1 MKRFLIILA
10 LALVVS
16 CASTQHVVH
25 TDIVEIDEVAYVLE
39 NYYPEL
45 FYYYME
51 GVLQVKSI
59 RENVLAN
66 GTVDYDINYE
76 FVRYYYRTYREQMD
90 VLKEY
95 YPELYRRYWN
105 GTIHIN
111 SIYKYVDRQSGTI
124 EYSVSYSNHYDTHY
138 GVEVET
144 RCFRPHQDLNR
155 EDRRLDPD
163 QSQDLKMAQECVLT
177 IHLEQSRVIGPI
189 ISRGYSQI
197 ITNPECSRIIISR
210 GNHNRIT
217 SPGYSKTISQDLNSR
232 QHHAQTAIHQQEAPR
247 AMVAIGKDKVAVEED
262 KN

>member
-1 MKRFLIILA
+1 MKKNSSNDMKRFLIILA
-10 LALVVS
+10 LTLMVS
-16 CASTQHVVH
+16 CASTQHVVR

-59 RENVLAN
+59 RENVLAD

-124 EYSVSYSNHYDTHY
+124 EYSVSYSNHYDSHY
-138 GVEVET
+138 GYPYVVIRRGRDPLFPPPSRPEPRGPKVRPRPEPRPKNDPGMRPVNPPRPEPGNRPNNQPRVQQNNQPRTQQQATPRSNGNTST
-144 RCFRPHQDLNR
+144 RSTQSNGGNR
-155 EDRRLDPD
+155 QGQGGGGRR
-163 QSQDLKMAQECVLT
+163 
-177 IHLEQSRVIGPI
+177 
-189 ISRGYSQI
+189 
-197 ITNPECSRIIISR
+197 
-210 GNHNRIT
+210 
-217 SPGYSKTISQDLNSR
+217 
-232 QHHAQTAIHQQEAPR
+232 
-247 AMVAIGKDKVAVEED
+247 
-262 KN
+262 